1 MRVFGPLYTWT
12 VRWAGHRRAP
22 WALGG
27 LSVAESSF
35 FPIPPDVLL
44 APMSLANPR
53 KALLFAAIATVGSVA
68 GGLIGYGLG
77 YFALYLVEPW
87 LQAADY
93 QAYYDTAVAWF
104 DRWGFWVVLIA
115 GFSPIPYKVFTVA
128 AGATGV
134 ALLPFFVAS
143 VLGRGARFFLVASL
157 VAWGGAR
164 LEPWLLRHVERIG
177 WISVV
182 LLLLAMLWIQYR

>member
-1 MRVFGPLYTWT
+1 MRLFGPLYSWT

-27 LSVAESSF
+27 LSVAESSV

-44 APMSLANPR
+44 APMSLARPNR
-53 KALLFAAIATVGSVA
+53 AAAFALIATVGSVL
-68 GGLIGYGLG
+68 GGLIGYALG
-77 YFALYLVEPW
+77 HFALYLVEPW
-87 LQAADY
+87 IAAADY
-93 QAYYDTAVAWF
+93 EQAYRTAVDWF
-104 DRWGFWVVLIA
+104 QDWGFWVVLVA

-134 ALLPFFVAS
+134 ALVPFVVAS
-143 VLGRGARFFLVASL
+143 LLGRGARFFLVAGL

-182 LLLLAMLWIQYR
+182 LLLLGMLWVKHG